1 VSDEKLDLSMA
12 QLATSVLSTVT
23 VSLVSAKF
31 LGSAGT
37 LTAAA
42 CTSAL
47 STSASAI
54 YKHGWHRT
62 ATKVKTVKTK
72 KFRNVDPAKTV
83 LDNVG
88 GYTVTTQK
96 TSRVPNWKLIGST
109 AGVAGAIF
117 AGWLAL
123 TTGAEAVAGKPVSAI
138 VQHKQGSGTSL
149 FGGHVSPEPTPTV
162 QPTTSFTS
170 KATPTPEGTQRTT
183 RPPAAPVTPV
193 PQPSVA
199 PTTAPPATPEEPEPQ
214 PTG

>member
-47 STSASAI
+47 STSASAV

-72 KFRNVDPAKTV
+72 KFRNVDPTETV
-83 LDNVG
+83 LDNLG
-88 GYTVTTQK
+88 GYTVTTSK
-96 TSRVPNWKLIGST
+96 TKRVPNWKLIGST

-117 AGWLAL
+117 AGWLTL

-149 FGGHVSPEPTPTV
+149 FGGHTSPDPTPTV
-162 QPTTSFTS
+162 QPTTPFTS
-170 KATPTPEGTQRTT
+170 TATPAPKETQRTV
-183 RPPAAPVTPV
+183 RPTTAPVTPV
-193 PQPSVA
+193 VPQPS
-199 PTTAPPATPEEPEPQ
+199 APPTQPEVPEEPKPT